1 MPRHYALLL
10 SGLLA
15 GCQLAPS
22 HEAPPLPTAGRYPP
36 EYATAAEGRAATDI
50 AWRSFLRD
58 PRLRAYVDAALRN
71 NRDLRIAVARI
82 EEARGQFRILRADR
96 FPTLGASAE
105 ASRGR
110 FAGFGAAPATAGSTG
125 AASGVSELY
134 SVAVGVS
141 AFELDFWGR
150 VRNLSEAAR
159 SQYLATVEAQRAFRL
174 SLIADLATSYLALRG
189 LEARIEL
196 AEATLQSR
204 RDELRIAR
212 VRFDAGITSALDF
225 NQAEALLSQAE
236 TERAN
241 LRLAAAEQRNLLTL
255 LVGSEPD
262 QPLPAPRPLA
272 EQLDAAPLRPGLP
285 SGLLLVRPDILAA
298 ERQLRAARANIGV
311 ARAAFFPQLSLT
323 GSLGYVSSEL
333 NDLLSRDNRTWSIG
347 PSLSLPL
354 FDFGRNRGNLSV
366 AEAREHIAVAEYER
380 AIQIAFREVAD
391 ALAAR
396 RYLAEQFAAQARNL
410 ATLQRIAE
418 LARDRYAEGVVNFL
432 QVLDAERNRFAAE
445 QALIEVQSA
454 QAQNLVVLYIALG
467 GGSASADERPA
478 NETAADLRP

>member
-22 HEAPPLPTAGRYPP
+22 HEAPPLPTAGQYPP

-82 EEARGQFRILRADR
+82 EEARGQLRIQRADR

-110 FAGFGAAPATAGSTG
+110 FAGFGAAPATAGSPG
-125 AASGVSELY
+125 VAGGGVSELY

-159 SQYLATVEAQRAFRL
+159 NQYLATVEAQRAFRL

-285 SGLLLVRPDILAA
+285 SDLLLVRPDILAA

-323 GSLGYVSSEL
+323 GSLGYVSGEL
-333 NDLLSRDNRTWSIG
+333 NDLISRDNRTWSIG

-354 FDFGRNRGNLSV
+354 FDFGRNRGNLSA

-454 QAQNLVVLYIALG
+454 QAQNLVALYIALG
-467 GGSASADERPA
+467 GGSVPDQPA
-478 NETAADLRP
+478 RNETAADLRP

>member
-22 HEAPPLPTAGRYPP
+22 HEVPPLPTAGQYPP
-36 EYATAAEGRAATDI
+36 AYATAEDGRAATDI

-58 PRLRAYVDAALRN
+58 PRLRAHVDAALRN

-82 EEARGQFRILRADR
+82 EEARGQLRIQRADR
-96 FPTLGASAE
+96 LPTLGASAE

-110 FAGFGAAPATAGSTG
+110 FAGFGAAPATAGSAG
-125 AASGVSELY
+125 AASSGVSELY

-159 SQYLATVEAQRAFRL
+159 NQYLATVEAQRAFRL
-174 SLIADLATSYLALRG
+174 SLIADLATTYLALRG
-189 LEARIEL
+189 LEARLEL
-196 AEATLQSR
+196 ADATLQSR

-236 TERAN
+236 TERAS
-241 LRLAAAEQRNLLTL
+241 LRLAAAEQRNLLDL
-255 LVGSEPD
+255 LVGSEPE
-262 QPLPAPRPLA
+262 QSLPAPHPLA
-272 EQLDAAPLRPGLP
+272 EQLDAAPLSAGLP
-285 SGLLLVRPDILAA
+285 SELLLVRPDILAA

-323 GSLGYVSSEL
+323 GSLGYVSGEL

-354 FDFGRNRGNLSV
+354 FDWGRNRGNLTV

-396 RYLAEQFAAQARNL
+396 RYLAEQFDAQARNL

-454 QAQNLVVLYIALG
+454 QARNLVTLYIALG
-467 GGSASADERPA
+467 GGTGADEA
-478 NETAADLRP
+478 AADLRP

>member
-1 MPRHYALLL
+1 MPRCYGLLL
-10 SGLLA
+10 STVLLA

-22 HEAPPLPTAGRYPP
+22 HEAPPLPTAGQYPP
-36 EYATAAEGRAATDI
+36 EYAPVENGHAATDI

-58 PRLRAYVDAALRN
+58 PRLHAYVDAALSN

-82 EEARGQFRILRADR
+82 EEARGQFRIQRAER

-110 FAGFGAAPATAGSTG
+110 FAGFGAAPATAGS
-125 AASGVSELY
+125 GVSELY
-134 SVAVGVS
+134 SVGLGVS

-159 SQYLATVEAQRAFRL
+159 SQYLATVEAQRAFHL
-174 SLIADLATSYLALRG
+174 SLIADLASTYLALRG

-236 TERAN
+236 TERAR
-241 LRLAAAEQRNLLTL
+241 LRLAAAEQRNLLAL

-262 QPLPAPRPLA
+262 APLPAPRPLA
-272 EQLDAAPLRPGLP
+272 EQLDTAPLRAGLP
-285 SGLLLVRPDILAA
+285 SDLLLARPDILAA

-333 NDLLSRDNRTWSIG
+333 NDLVSRDNRTWSIG

-354 FDFGRNRGNLSV
+354 FDFGRNRGNLTA

-380 AIQIAFREVAD
+380 AIQVAFREVAD

-396 RYLAEQFAAQARNL
+396 RYLAEQFDAQARNL
-410 ATLQRIAE
+410 ATLQRITE

-454 QAQNLVVLYIALG
+454 QAQNLVALYIALG
-467 GGSASADERPA
+467 GGSAADQPA
-478 NETAADLRP
+478 TNETAADLRP